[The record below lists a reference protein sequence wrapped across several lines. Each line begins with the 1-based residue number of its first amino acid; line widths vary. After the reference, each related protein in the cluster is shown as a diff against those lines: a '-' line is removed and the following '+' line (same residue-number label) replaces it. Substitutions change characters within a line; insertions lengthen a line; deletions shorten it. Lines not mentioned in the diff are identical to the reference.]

1 MFLASANGVFV
12 LVWFL
17 SFLFISY
24 DEKFEGSQLTALNQH
39 KN

>member
-24 DEKFEGSQLTALNQH
+24 DV
-39 KN
+39 KNLRAVN